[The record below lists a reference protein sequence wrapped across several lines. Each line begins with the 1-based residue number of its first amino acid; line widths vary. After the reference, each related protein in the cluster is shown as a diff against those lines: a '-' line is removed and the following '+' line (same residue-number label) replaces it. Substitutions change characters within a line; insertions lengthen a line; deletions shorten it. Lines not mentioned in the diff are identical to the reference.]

1 LSPKSACTFLHR
13 LAARRFDI
21 VHDVNLGAAR
31 SSGVCRW
38 QKTRGGLVRKVVVS
52 EFVSLDGVIEDPGG
66 SGESNR
72 GGWSFRFDR
81 GPEGDEFKFDELAA
95 ADALL
100 LGRVTYDYAGHGVL
114 TPALDWCLR
123 SRYDPTPFRHRPVG
137 IVGVSPGGRE
147 TARGQMVLRRILLHP
162 PAYVMPEPQML
173 IPLDR

>member
-31 SSGVCRW
+31 SSGVYRR
-38 QKTRGGLVRKVVVS
+38 QTTRGDLLRKVVVS

-137 IVGVSPGGRE
+137 IVGASPGGRE

>member
-1 LSPKSACTFLHR
+1 
-13 LAARRFDI
+13 
-21 VHDVNLGAAR
+21 
-31 SSGVCRW
+31 
-38 QKTRGGLVRKVVVS
+38 VRKVVVS

-66 SGESNR
+66 SGESDR

-137 IVGVSPGGRE
+137 IVGASPGGGE
-147 TARGQMVLRRILLHP
+147 TARVQMVLRQIFLHP